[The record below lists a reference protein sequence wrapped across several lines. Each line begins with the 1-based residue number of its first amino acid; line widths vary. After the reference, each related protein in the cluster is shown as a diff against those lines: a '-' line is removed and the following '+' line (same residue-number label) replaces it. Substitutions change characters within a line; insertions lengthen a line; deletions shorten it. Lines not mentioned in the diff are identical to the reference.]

1 MYKIL
6 FDIDSSRVSSTDWLK
21 NKLVLELSEQHF
33 HYVVTDS
40 KDELVKLKYY
50 RLDATNQHEL
60 TETLEQ
66 IMNHEP
72 CFKESLKDVV
82 VIYHFPENILVPE
95 IYFSSVHNEPMM
107 ELVNGD
113 LKKGTI
119 LSERIQGQEIYNVF
133 RVPTSIHKLLQQKF
147 TNGKYWHYYSL
158 HAEAIHKAHDT
169 LKDSLWVSFYTHHM
183 IVVAFAEQQLQLI
196 QSFEYQHAED
206 AAYYLLSVCTQYGL
220 SPLEIP
226 LHVEGMIDR
235 DSAMFRELEKYFQTI
250 ETMELNSI
258 AETDGALRDFPS
270 HFFSPLLKLLPCVS

>member
-6 FDIDSSRVSSTDWLK
+6 FDIDSAHASSTDWQK
-21 NKLVLELSEQHF
+21 NKLFLDLSEQHF
-33 HYVVTDS
+33 HYAVTDD
-40 KDELVKLKYY
+40 KNELVKLKYY
-50 RLDATNQHEL
+50 RLDATSQQEL
-60 TETLEQ
+60 TEVVEV
-66 IMNHEP
+66 IMNNEH
-72 CFKESLKDVV
+72 CFKEALKDVV

-95 IYFSSVHNEPMM
+95 SLFSAVQNVPMM

-113 LKKGTI
+113 LKRGTI

-133 RVPTSIHKLLQQKF
+133 RVPTGVHKLLQQKF
-147 TNGKYWHYYSL
+147 SNGKYWHYYSL
-158 HAEAIHKAHDT
+158 HAEAIHKVHTSAT
-169 LKDSLWVSFYTHHM
+169 DSLWVTFYTHHM

-196 QSFEYQHAED
+196 QSFEYQHSED
-206 AAYYLLSVCTQYGL
+206 AAYYLLTVCNQYSL

-226 LHVEGMIDR
+226 LYVEGMIDR

-258 AETDGALRDFPS
+258 GGAEGPLRDFPS

>member
-6 FDIDSSRVSSTDWLK
+6 FDIDSTRVSSTDWLK
-21 NKLVLELSEQHF
+21 NKLYLELSEQHF
-33 HYVVTDS
+33 HYVVTDT
-40 KDELVKLKYY
+40 KGELIKLKYY
-50 RLDATNQHEL
+50 RLDATNQREL
-60 TETLEQ
+60 TETIEQ
-66 IMNHEP
+66 IMNHEN
-72 CFKESLKDVV
+72 CFKESLKEVV

-95 IYFSSVHNEPMM
+95 TYFSSVQNEPMM

-119 LSERIQGQEIYNVF
+119 LSERIQGQDIYNVF
-133 RVPTSIHKLLQQKF
+133 RVPTGIHKLLQQKF
-147 TNGKYWHYYSL
+147 ANGKYWHYYSL
-158 HAEAIHKAHDT
+158 HAEAIYKVHNT
-169 LKDSLWVSFYTHHM
+169 LQDSLWVTFYTHHM

-206 AAYYLLSVCTQYGL
+206 AAYYLLSVCNQYTL

-250 ETMELNSI
+250 ETMELNNI
-258 AETDGALRDFPS
+258 AETDETLRDFPS